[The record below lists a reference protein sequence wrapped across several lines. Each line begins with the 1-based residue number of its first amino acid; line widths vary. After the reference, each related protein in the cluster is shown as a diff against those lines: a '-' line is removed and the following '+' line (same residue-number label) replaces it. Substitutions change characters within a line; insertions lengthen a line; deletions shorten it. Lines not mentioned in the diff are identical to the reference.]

1 MLDVH
6 KVSVAFG
13 GEDLFEEISFRLN
26 PGDRVGLIGKN
37 GAGKS
42 TLLKLLAGEA
52 EASSGTI
59 SREKG
64 KTVGFLKQDL
74 EFETGRTVLQ
84 EAYSAF
90 TEIQQL
96 EAELDKVNGE
106 LAAREDYESE
116 GYHNLM
122 VSLSDLTHRFELIG
136 GYQYQ
141 GETEKIL
148 LGLGFKR
155 EDFDKQTDTFSGGW
169 RMRIELAKLLLQNN
183 DLLLLDEPTNHLDI
197 ESILWLEDFLQQFP
211 GAVVLVSH
219 DKMFLDQVTNRT
231 IEISLGRIYDYPKP
245 YSAFLE
251 LREEIR
257 QQQLSAQKNQEREIQ
272 QAERLI
278 ERFRAKSSKASMAQ
292 SLIKKLDK
300 MERIEVDLQDT
311 QTMNLQFPVSVQ
323 PGKVIAEVA
332 GLGKA
337 YGEKQVLEGVGMLI
351 ERGSKIAFVGQNGQG
366 KTTLARI
373 LVGELSH
380 SGTCRLGQNVQIG
393 YFAQNQAEYL
403 DGSKTVLDTMIDA
416 ANEKNRPKVRDI
428 LGAFLFRGEEVDKYV
443 KVLSG
448 GERNRLAL
456 AKMLLQPFNVLVMDE
471 PTNHLDIPS
480 KKVLKE
486 ALQKFEG
493 TLILVSHDR
502 DFLQGLTNI
511 VYEFRNRQ
519 IKPYLGDINFYL
531 DQREVADFRAIE
543 RRDQPDSEK
552 PSKGQKQGDSDYKTQ
567 KKRKSLKNRL
577 SNLESKIQEQEKDLA
592 EIDHQLL
599 MEYDQTIAAPGFFDD
614 YQARKDTLERL
625 MEEWE
630 ELSSQLET
638 LE

>member
-257 QQQLSAQKNQEREIQ
+257 QQQFVRIGSRVINHP
-272 QAERLI
+272 
-278 ERFRAKSSKASMAQ
+278 
-292 SLIKKLDK
+292 SLFW
-300 MERIEVDLQDT
+300 
-311 QTMNLQFPVSVQ
+311 N
-323 PGKVIAEVA
+323 
-332 GLGKA
+332 
-337 YGEKQVLEGVGMLI
+337 
-351 ERGSKIAFVGQNGQG
+351 
-366 KTTLARI
+366 
-373 LVGELSH
+373 
-380 SGTCRLGQNVQIG
+380 
-393 YFAQNQAEYL
+393 
-403 DGSKTVLDTMIDA
+403 
-416 ANEKNRPKVRDI
+416 AN
-428 LGAFLFRGEEVDKYV
+428 
-443 KVLSG
+443 
-448 GERNRLAL
+448 
-456 AKMLLQPFNVLVMDE
+456 
-471 PTNHLDIPS
+471 
-480 KKVLKE
+480 
-486 ALQKFEG
+486 
-493 TLILVSHDR
+493 
-502 DFLQGLTNI
+502 
-511 VYEFRNRQ
+511 
-519 IKPYLGDINFYL
+519 
-531 DQREVADFRAIE
+531 
-543 RRDQPDSEK
+543 
-552 PSKGQKQGDSDYKTQ
+552 
-567 KKRKSLKNRL
+567 
-577 SNLESKIQEQEKDLA
+577 
-592 EIDHQLL
+592 
-599 MEYDQTIAAPGFFDD
+599 
-614 YQARKDTLERL
+614 
-625 MEEWE
+625 
-630 ELSSQLET
+630 
-638 LE
+638 